1 MERVLV
7 ICDDLWHPA
16 EVVEKGLEARKD
28 SRFIFDVVKAAKDIL
43 TPERIA
49 RYRVIVCCIERCSE
63 LLGVKGV

>member
-28 SRFIFDVVKAAKDIL
+28 GRVFFNFVKKAKENIN
-43 TPERIA
+43 PGRN
-49 RYRVIVCCIERCSE
+49 
-63 LLGVKGV
+63 